1 MSNDELMSNEELYTF
16 DKCYARKTAHDETH
30 SVDRANIFNALLEVS
45 FNKYIT
51 TSVRDCEIKALRS
64 DSEFFI
70 VNDISTV
77 SNIPYTNCYVPKAEI
92 IGTSVIGDDSILAK
106 SLNLINERFG
116 NPTTIGSSTPY
127 AYNIQLGTIESS
139 NNLLFN
145 NVQSNSDKCF
155 RYTVDNKVYPSKSY
169 YAVYK
174 KPIFTN
180 YIYKAVR
187 APSYYRDKLADDELG
202 SYKELLKAE
211 DITVSTTGILTS
223 TSGNIGSLAVA
234 FYNVNCSSTGTIIS
248 RNDAFNREIAKL
260 ETSYSDLFTMLDEIT
275 TDSSYINYL
284 NSFDNNTIAALN
296 TRIYAQKKQLNSL
309 LGFGGAN
316 NGRLSDTTLLAQ
328 FKIVENSVLILI
340 IITAIFIYNKIR
352 KAR

>member
-1 MSNDELMSNEELYTF
+1 MINDELMSNEELYTF
-16 DKCYARKTAHDETH
+16 DECYQRKTAHDTTH
-30 SVDRANIFNALLEVS
+30 FVNPANIFNALLEVS

-116 NPTTIGSSTPY
+116 NPPPPGSSTPY
-127 AYNIQLGTIESS
+127 AYNIQATIESS

-145 NVQSNSDKCF
+145 YVEQNSDRCF

-174 KPIFTN
+174 KPILTN
-180 YIYKAVR
+180 YIPKAVQ
-187 APSYYRDKLADDELG
+187 APSYYRDKLADDQLG
-202 SYKELLKAE
+202 SYKELLKA
-211 DITVSTTGILTS
+211 DNLTASTIGPP
-223 TSGNIGSLAVA
+223 SGNIGELAQA
-234 FYNVNCSSTGTIIS
+234 FFNYNCTATATNLASFNQEII
-248 RNDAFNREIAKL
+248 KL
-260 ETSYSDLFTMLDEIT
+260 ENSYERLFTMLDEIT